1 MITEKQGN
9 HEKRP
14 CERTLFPI
22 STDAGGADKCVFNK
36 QLMPFLYTAPAP
48 HYVATFLSVGV

>member
-9 HEKRP
+9 HEKWP
-14 CERTLFPI
+14 CERTIFPI

-36 QLMPFLYTAPAP
+36 QLMPFLYIAPAP
-48 HYVATFLSVGV
+48 HYVVTFL